1 MVVWAIIGTE
11 RRAADKSRCAN
22 PHNAL
27 LYGVKFPTYQGVSM
41 NQFAINAFTR
51 EISELESAAFFQAQY
66 EGKKPKEIME
76 DCDAVMNKGPKRNK
90 QPAWDQIDS

>member
-1 MVVWAIIGTE
+1 MVT
-11 RRAADKSRCAN
+11 KQN
-22 PHNAL
+22 NAL
-27 LYGVKFPTYQGVSM
+27 TIRVPKYLKYRIDKMAYHQGVSI

-76 DCDAVMNKGPKRNK
+76 DFDAVMNKGPKRNK